1 MIARSEFLTW
11 SQGQQPSVMCKAL
24 VHRYKAMLIEK
35 DLAPATIDLRLAAVR
50 RLAQEAADD
59 GLLDASVASSSQR
72 CMGFG
77 CTVSVSG
84 FG

>member
-1 MIARSEFLTW
+1 
-11 SQGQQPSVMCKAL
+11 
-24 VHRYKAMLIEK
+24 MLIEK